1 VLAAAGLAGRAWAE
15 HLYAQTS
22 GLSVFEAEFGAHG
35 VAVLSRSVLAIG
47 DTFAVG
53 MVVAVLYVWTER
65 GDLPKWTR
73 ARAAAVAWTLVVV
86 GSVGGLVLRESH
98 PWFLGTFTSLA
109 AGGVILLMTDPGARR
124 ESSMLVRIASWRPIE
139 YLGEISLSLY
149 LWHFPMIILVS
160 RAGLFD
166 TDSLASLVGSVVL
179 VASAATALGAITFA
193 WIERPAMT
201 GQWPTIGPASR
212 TDDQYRVAMPG
223 SFARYRALGR
233 RTVKGWV
240 EPQTLDVL
248 QTLAEAQDREG
259 VDGGIAEIGVH
270 HGKLFIALQLLG
282 RPGAPTVAVDVF
294 DDQELNVDQSGRGDR
309 ARFEA
314 NVRRWGD
321 WSSVVVKQGDST
333 QLSGNDVVELAQG
346 PVRLFSVDGGHTEE
360 IVATDM
366 RTAEQAL
373 APGGIVVADDVF
385 NAEWPGVSVGTL
397 RYLDSGGALVP
408 FGIGFNK
415 VYFTDE
421 DHAERF
427 RETIRR
433 VYGHRW
439 RMALKTT
446 VFHGSD
452 VEVLWPTPVTPR
464 AVLRRSRLA
473 RKAYDAMTSGRS
485 AR

>member
-1 VLAAAGLAGRAWAE
+1 
-15 HLYAQTS
+15 
-22 GLSVFEAEFGAHG
+22 
-35 VAVLSRSVLAIG
+35 
-47 DTFAVG
+47 
-53 MVVAVLYVWTER
+53 
-65 GDLPKWTR
+65 
-73 ARAAAVAWTLVVV
+73 
-86 GSVGGLVLRESH
+86 
-98 PWFLGTFTSLA
+98 
-109 AGGVILLMTDPGARR
+109 
-124 ESSMLVRIASWRPIE
+124 
-139 YLGEISLSLY
+139 
-149 LWHFPMIILVS
+149 
-160 RAGLFD
+160 
-166 TDSLASLVGSVVL
+166 
-179 VASAATALGAITFA
+179 
-193 WIERPAMT
+193 
-201 GQWPTIGPASR
+201 
-212 TDDQYRVAMPG
+212 MPG
-223 SFARYRALGR
+223 SFERYRALGH

-248 QTLAEAQDREG
+248 HTLAEAPDRAG
-259 VDGGIAEIGVH
+259 IDGAVAEIGVH

-282 RPGAPTVAVDVF
+282 RAGLRAVAIDVF
-294 DDQELNVDQSGRGDR
+294 DDQELNVDKSGRGDR
-309 ARFEA
+309 GRFEA

-321 WSSVVVKQGDST
+321 WSCVVVKQGDST
-333 QLSGNDVVELAQG
+333 HLTGHDVVELAKG

-373 APGGIVVADDVF
+373 VPGGIVVADDVF

-397 RYLDSGGALVP
+397 RYLDAGGTLVP
-408 FGIGFNK
+408 FAIGFNK

-421 DHAERF
+421 AHAERF

-439 RMALKTT
+439 RMAHKTT

-473 RKAYDAMTSGRS
+473 KRAYDAMTSSRS